1 METTEENEHGHLN
14 EILTTDELSQ
24 IPNSSLKKLQSYFND
39 KFEEYLTA
47 KAIFE
52 TSRQNLEKNLD
63 TVQKEHEEQKLD
75 LEECKG
81 KLSLAEEY
89 ANELKTNLDETK
101 AEIHKLQESVKRLE
115 KENFELRKQ
124 RDSACD
130 ERDGLQMQVERR
142 DSDLERLRIEVN
154 SLGSQLQAAVT
165 AKCQALS
172 QMEEIRSL
180 EMTLDFKEKRLEQ
193 ERTLLSQQMAG
204 LEEEL
209 SKRTAELQT
218 TRSEASSRSLL
229 IDTRLSQREEE
240 LSLAI
245 KSTNQLREAQST
257 LQARCDEL
265 AQKLEEQRNHE
276 LSMHSSYRE
285 EVAAQTRLTE
295 LYKSMADDTNAK
307 AEEYTNA
314 VKELQELIENATEQ
328 YGTLESKHNQ
338 LLQEREEENAEK
350 DKRIM
355 DLKTELAH
363 ANELLTSLRQERL
376 DQAVEQLAPTAAVTS
391 RVLRKG
397 LSLTQIYT
405 QLVDVTNELSTAR
418 EENERMKI
426 HMDDILHEIEEKT
439 PILQQQREDYESA
452 LDNVNTLSSRLEELL
467 HENNRLQEQS
477 EEANKIANIH
487 TRENQTLKTQMS
499 DLARQVCFL
508 LKEIQELRTGH
519 VMHSNDISMDSDDL
533 TSSQIIS
540 KKLVTFRDIE
550 ELQQNNQKLLT
561 IVKTLSAR
569 QEEFERVASESTCEE
584 MKEKLDKYIEQFEE
598 MKASQDRQAKM
609 FDGLVKQRDMY
620 KNMYQQGLMQAASRG
635 YTNSN
640 NQDKENETTNEKPAE
655 TKPDENAQTQKDEEK
670 EKEWER
676 KLSDAETRL
685 KQITDDFETYKKEK
699 AAHEKMLGEEIDR
712 LRKESESSSTKCCR
726 LKAQLDSSNERF
738 HLLQANVVSYKEQI
752 KILEEKCNTY
762 NTTIGKH
769 EQSIMILKDETL
781 SAQSKLSRAEVQLE
795 NLRQE
800 RQILKDSENRL
811 LKEREVLHRERQTQ
825 ALLKADVES
834 IKASLERS
842 QVEGQ
847 LRAEQR
853 LDDITRECAALRRR
867 LQEEQDRFRELT
879 SHLEKRVNNAED
891 RLAEERNLAERVKSE
906 LDQARITE
914 SDNLKRI
921 DELNDKVRQHAVDS
935 LSKPISGSDNMSKR
949 IKELESQLTSSQAET
964 KSLSEQ
970 LKSARNQSQQ
980 YCDIAESSETQLRE
994 ITAQHDREKEE
1005 MENLLK
1011 ESRNELSNVENRL
1024 RVLQEELSKISTGSQ
1039 ETDFDLREKLAA
1051 AEKKLEELDEVKGE
1065 LELVK
1070 SDLQSATVAAKE
1082 AEEKYVREMC
1092 LHSADLQC
1100 LAKLKEESQDV
1111 TGRMATLTQERNSAI
1126 EALELE
1132 KSTWK
1137 EREQRVI
1144 DEMKQVQKQ
1153 VEDLNSQNAILH
1165 SQIQELSDRA
1175 AVMQSQQTKFGGNE
1189 SADTSLDLNRSFG
1202 NIEEDSKSHEQLI
1215 QLIKLMQ
1222 KEKALNAA
1230 RYDVLKAETI
1240 TLKSQAEVAERR
1252 LKETEALLN
1261 SEREKLEIDVVTAT
1275 KHADLLRKVETL
1287 NAITDSNRVLRE
1299 ERDIL
1304 STKVTE
1310 LTVQVTALSE
1320 EVVPLRE
1327 KARDLEGKTENLL
1340 QENVS
1345 LKGEA
1350 TRWRQRA
1357 NTLVERANKASPEDW
1372 RRLQTEREN
1381 LSKLLTS
1388 EREIH
1393 AKMSDEFNALKLKK
1407 SKLDEQIELLQKQV
1421 QLQGEQLTKTTEDVR
1436 RLSQQL
1442 TETITESTNKEK
1454 ELVTLRKELADKE
1467 AALNEL
1473 RNKELQIRKLARKY
1487 KAQYEELLK
1496 ANQEE
1501 KAKAEEQRVA
1511 STNAANEELQVRERD
1526 NQIIQ
1531 EQRERL
1537 DQLTSQIEE
1546 LTRQSTA
1553 YQSESENLK
1562 KEIDV
1567 INRSVSEKEERAKLV
1582 LKNARTKIMQLSE
1595 FKKNYEKEIGEL
1607 KSRVDSVSNDNNTAA
1622 ELDARLNT
1630 MRLQHESR
1638 ISRLEH
1644 EKSEITSEKE
1654 ALEKKITLLQRQLTS
1669 GVSGASATTEP
1680 PTANI
1685 KPMSARAETPFASIR
1700 PMSVVVQSR
1709 TAAVLPTT
1717 ASAPVLVAPQQQ
1729 QQQPQQQAVHT
1740 TETSSPTSSHTD
1752 YQPASTSSS
1761 SQSAPSS
1768 LRQLAVQPQLSG
1780 SAESTQREEPESLEI
1795 MTVQQQQCQQQQQ
1808 QQQQQTV
1815 ALVSPRV
1822 EQQQITVTIEQQQS
1836 VASSSTQSVSTSQG
1850 STGHKRPRNLDSS
1863 ASGSGVVEGVSDH
1876 RQEQNASPKA
1886 KRSRQQEVTPS
1897 GTASASE
1904 IEYQVPTSSQRDQDE
1919 EGEDGC
1925 VVVVDCDEGE
1935 GAGNHQA
1942 QEEEEFENDPYEEME
1957 EEEELPYGVE
1967 VEGEGDNNEVEII
1980 MEEDAAG
1987 VEVPRQ
1993 VQPTIA
1999 ASQQQQQSEAISSA
2013 GPSGEP
2019 PSFARSARG
2028 IAPMP
2033 RQQQQ
2038 QHLLLPQQGYE
2049 DGGDDCIVPSTPT
2062 LFVPRRG
2069 DGFGEAVSSPQVPQ
2083 GRFTFGDPSAPAT
2096 ASSTPSLTTSS
2107 GTAARTIFGSSA
2119 PGVAQVVQEGMDD
2132 TRMDLTQLEDGGTG
2146 RSVPTTPLQV
2156 SPAADM
2162 PPSTSSEPSEEQETP
2177 MSMILERTPAAV
2189 DSNEDSTIPS
2199 TRLVAEEQDRT
2210 QPEIVADSDNVAP
2223 MENVGSEAE
2232 KQTEEAGASGS
2243 GVGDDDNVD
2252 TGVDAS
2258 EESGLEIVED
2268 DSKEENREAEAS
2280 PSVNTRQRALAAAV
2294 ALAAAALPSRGGTA
2308 RRAARTP
2315 FRANRGSR
2323 PTPIVWDNSQSN
2335 RGQNSGP
2342 GMMRG
2347 HLPRGASDGT
2357 TVRGRGARGRRMR
2370 AKYPYS
2376 YS

>member
-1 METTEENEHGHLN
+1 METTEEREHGILHD
-14 EILTTDELSQ
+14 ILTQEELLSIQ
-24 IPNSSLKKLQSYFND
+24 NPSLNKLKSYFTE
-39 KFEEYLTA
+39 KFEEFLTA
-47 KAIFE
+47 KAVFE

-63 TVQKEHEEQKLD
+63 TVQKEHEDQKLD

-81 KLSLAEEY
+81 KLNLADQY
-89 ANELKTNLDETK
+89 VNELKTSVEEAK

-124 RDSACD
+124 RDLACD
-130 ERDGLQMQVERR
+130 ERDGLQLQVERR

-209 SKRTAELQT
+209 SKRTSELQT

-245 KSTNQLREAQST
+245 KTTNQLREAQST
-257 LQARCDEL
+257 LQGRCDEL
-265 AQKLEEQRNHE
+265 AQKLEDQRNHE
-276 LSMHSSYRE
+276 LSMHASYRE

-338 LLQEREEENAEK
+338 LMQEREEENTEK
-350 DKRIM
+350 DQKINE
-355 DLKTELAH
+355 LKTELAH
-363 ANELLTSLRQERL
+363 ANELLSSLRQERL

-405 QLVDVTNELSTAR
+405 QLVDVTNELAMAR
-418 EENERMKI
+418 EENEKLKA

-452 LDNVNTLSSRLEELL
+452 LDNVNTLSNRLEELL
-467 HENNRLQEQS
+467 IENNTLQEQT

-487 TRENQTLKTQMS
+487 TRENQTLKTQLS

-519 VMHSNDISMDSDDL
+519 TIHSNDISMESDDL

-569 QEEFERVASESTCEE
+569 QEEFERVANESTCEE

-598 MKASQDRQAKM
+598 MRASQDRQAKM
-609 FDGLVKQRDMY
+609 FDGLLKQRDMY
-620 KNMYQQGLMQAASRG
+620 KNMYQQGLTQAASRG
-635 YTNSN
+635 YTNNQEKENDTSINEKSTDEITKTDNNDNSN
-640 NQDKENETTNEKPAE
+640 QSQKENEKN
-655 TKPDENAQTQKDEEK
+655 N
-670 EKEWER
+670 KEWER
-676 KLSDAETRL
+676 KLSDSETRL

-769 EQSIMILKDETL
+769 EQSIMILKDECL

-879 SHLEKRVNNAED
+879 SHLEKRVNNAEN
-891 RLAEERNLAERVKSE
+891 RLTEERALAERVKSE
-906 LDQARITE
+906 LDQARLNETE
-914 SDNLKRI
+914 NLKRI
-921 DELNDKVRQHAVDS
+921 DELNNKNRQLAVDS
-935 LSKPISGSDNMSKR
+935 ITKPITGNDNKK
-949 IKELESQLTSSQAET
+949 IKDLELQLTNSQTET
-964 KSLSEQ
+964 KSLQEQ
-970 LKSARNQSQQ
+970 LKSARNQNQQ
-980 YCDIAESSETQLRE
+980 YCDIAESSEAQLRE
-994 ITAQHDREKEE
+994 ITAQHNREKEE
-1005 MENLLK
+1005 LENMLK
-1011 ESRNELSNVENRL
+1011 NSRNELSTLENKL
-1024 RVLQEELSKISTGSQ
+1024 RVMQEELSKISSGNQ
-1039 ETDFDLREKLAA
+1039 ETDFDLREKLAV

-1070 SDLQSATVAAKE
+1070 SDLQSATLAAKE

-1092 LHSADLQC
+1092 LHSTDLQC
-1100 LAKLKEESQDV
+1100 LAKLKEESQDI
-1111 TGRMATLTQERNSAI
+1111 TGKISTLTQERNSAI
-1126 EALELE
+1126 ENLELE

-1153 VEDLNSQNAILH
+1153 VEDLNAQNAILH

-1189 SADTSLDLNRSFG
+1189 SADTSFDLNRSFG

-1275 KHADLLRKVETL
+1275 KHANLLRKVETL

-1304 STKVTE
+1304 STKVSE
-1310 LTVQVTALSE
+1310 LTIQVNALSE

-1388 EREIH
+1388 ERETH
-1393 AKMSDEFNALKLKK
+1393 AKMSDEFNALKIEK
-1407 SKLDEQIELLQKQV
+1407 SKLDEQVDQLQKQLHS
-1421 QLQGEQLTKTTEDVR
+1421 QSEQLVKLSEDAR
-1436 RLSQQL
+1436 KL
-1442 TETITESTNKEK
+1442 TQELGEATLDLNNKEK
-1454 ELVTLRKELADKE
+1454 ELTTLKKELADKE
-1467 AALNEL
+1467 TVLNDI
-1473 RNKELQIRKLARKY
+1473 RNKELQIRKIARKY
-1487 KAQYEELLK
+1487 KMQYEELVK

-1501 KAKAEEQRVA
+1501 KTKAEEQRIA
-1511 STNAANEELQVRERD
+1511 TTNAANEEMQANHERDTQLIQELRER
-1526 NQIIQ
+1526 I
-1531 EQRERL
+1531 
-1537 DQLTSQIEE
+1537 DQLTAQFEE

-1567 INRSVSEKEERAKLV
+1567 INRSCSEKEERAKLV
-1582 LKNARTKIMQLSE
+1582 LKNARTKIMQLTE

-1607 KSRVDSVSNDNNTAA
+1607 KTRVDLVSNDNNTAA

-1630 MRLQHESR
+1630 MRIQNEAR

-1644 EKSEITSEKE
+1644 EKSEILAEKE
-1654 ALEKKITLLQRQLTS
+1654 ALEKKITLLQRQLA
-1669 GVSGASATTEP
+1669 GVSGTSGATTEP

-1752 YQPASTSSS
+1752 YQPASTSTSSSSSSS
-1761 SQSAPSS
+1761 SQSAPNS

-1780 SAESTQREEPESLEI
+1780 TAESTQREEPESLEI
-1795 MTVQQQQCQQQQQ
+1795 MTGQQQQCQQQQ

-1822 EQQQITVTIEQQQS
+1822 EQQQINQVTIEQQQS

-1850 STGHKRPRNLDSS
+1850 STGHKRPRTLDSS
-1863 ASGSGVVEGVSDH
+1863 ASGSGVVEGVDH
-1876 RQEQNASPKA
+1876 RPEQNPSPKA

-1897 GTASASE
+1897 ATASASE

-1935 GAGNHQA
+1935 GGGNHQA

-1980 MEEDAAG
+1980 MEEDTAG

-1993 VQPTIA
+1993 VQPAIA

-2083 GRFTFGDPSAPAT
+2083 GRFTFGDQSAPTT

-2162 PPSTSSEPSEEQETP
+2162 PPSTSSEPSEEQEAP
-2177 MSMILERTPAAV
+2177 VSMILERTPAAV
-2189 DSNEDSTIPS
+2189 DSNEDTSIPS
-2199 TRLVAEEQDRT
+2199 NRLVTEEQDRT
-2210 QPEIVADSDNVAP
+2210 QPEIIADSDNVAP
-2223 MENVGSEAE
+2223 MENIGSEAE
-2232 KQTEEAGASGS
+2232 KQNEEAGASGS
-2243 GVGDDDNVD
+2243 GVGEDDNVD
-2252 TGVDAS
+2252 AGVDAS
-2258 EESGLEIVED
+2258 EEAGLEIVED

-2280 PSVNTRQRALAAAV
+2280 PSVNTRQRAL
-2294 ALAAAALPSRGGTA
+2294 LAAAALAAAGSSSVPVRGGTA

-2315 FRANRGSR
+2315 FRTNRGAR
-2323 PTPIVWDNSQSN
+2323 PTPIIWDNSQSN
-2335 RGQNSGP
+2335 RAYGFGGPSGINC
-2342 GMMRG
+2342 
-2347 HLPRGASDGT
+2347 HFKT
-2357 TVRGRGARGRRMR
+2357 N
-2370 AKYPYS
+2370 
-2376 YS
+2376 

>member
-1 METTEENEHGHLN
+1 MKFYFLYLLN
-14 EILTTDELSQ
+14 
-24 IPNSSLKKLQSYFND
+24 
-39 KFEEYLTA
+39 
-47 KAIFE
+47 
-52 TSRQNLEKNLD
+52 
-63 TVQKEHEEQKLD
+63 
-75 LEECKG
+75 
-81 KLSLAEEY
+81 
-89 ANELKTNLDETK
+89 
-101 AEIHKLQESVKRLE
+101 
-115 KENFELRKQ
+115 
-124 RDSACD
+124 
-130 ERDGLQMQVERR
+130 
-142 DSDLERLRIEVN
+142 
-154 SLGSQLQAAVT
+154 
-165 AKCQALS
+165 
-172 QMEEIRSL
+172 
-180 EMTLDFKEKRLEQ
+180 TLFHFYREKRIEQ
-193 ERTLLSQQMAG
+193 ERTLLAQQMAG

-209 SKRTAELQT
+209 AKRTAELQT

-245 KSTNQLREAQST
+245 KTTNQLREAQST

-265 AQKLEEQRNHE
+265 AQKLEDQRNHE

-285 EVAAQTRLTE
+285 EVAAQTRLAE
-295 LYKSMADDTNAK
+295 LYKSMSEDTNSK

-314 VKELQELIENATEQ
+314 VKELQELVENATEQ
-328 YGTLESKHNQ
+328 YGTLESKYNQ
-338 LLQEREEENAEK
+338 LLQEREQENAEK
-350 DKRIM
+350 DQRI
-355 DLKTELAH
+355 LELRKELEH
-363 ANELLTSLRQERL
+363 ANELLSNLKQERL
-376 DQAVEQLAPTAAVTS
+376 DQAVEQLAPTAAITS
-391 RVLRKG
+391 RVLKKG

-405 QLVDVTNELSTAR
+405 QLVEVTNELALER
-418 EENERMKI
+418 EENEKI
-426 HMDDILHEIEEKT
+426 KAHMDDILREIEDKA
-439 PILQQQREDYESA
+439 PILQQQREDYEAA
-452 LDNVNTLSSRLEELL
+452 LDNVTTLSARLEELL
-467 HENNRLQEQS
+467 NENNALQEQT

-487 TRENQTLKTQMS
+487 TRENQTLKTQLS

-519 VMHSNDISMDSDDL
+519 LMHSNDISMDSDDL

-569 QEEFERVASESTCEE
+569 QEEMERMSSEASFEA

-598 MKASQDRQAKM
+598 MRASQDRQAKM
-609 FDGLVKQRDMY
+609 LDGLVKQRDMY
-620 KNMYQQGLMQAASRG
+620 KNMYQQGLMQAATRG

-640 NQDKENETTNEKPAE
+640 QEKENETENQKPE
-655 TKPDENAQTQKDEEK
+655 NKPDENAHPQKNEEK
-670 EKEWER
+670 DKEWER
-676 KLSDAETRL
+676 KLADSETRL

-699 AAHEKMLGEEIDR
+699 AAHEKMLGDEIDR

-752 KILEEKCNTY
+752 KILEEKCSTY

-811 LKEREVLHRERQTQ
+811 MKEREVFHRERQTQ

-853 LDDITRECAALRRR
+853 LDDVTRECAALRRR

-879 SHLEKRVNNAED
+879 VHLEKRVNNAEE
-891 RLAEERNLAERVKSE
+891 RLAEERTLAERVQGE

-914 SDNLKRI
+914 NENSKRI
-921 DELNDKVRQHAVDS
+921 DELTGKLRQIAVDS
-935 LSKPISGSDNMSKR
+935 ITKPITGNDNLNKK
-949 IKELESQLTSSQAET
+949 IKELELQLANSQTET
-964 KSLSEQ
+964 KSLTEQ
-970 LKSARNQSQQ
+970 LRSARHQSQQ
-980 YCDIAESSETQLRE
+980 YCDIAESSELQFRE
-994 ITAQHDREKEE
+994 ITAQHNREKEE
-1005 MENLLK
+1005 LENSLK
-1011 ESRNELSNVENRL
+1011 EARNEIANLENKI
-1024 RVLQEELSKISTGSQ
+1024 RVMQEELSKVSIGNQ
-1039 ETDFDLREKLAA
+1039 GTDLELREKLLN

-1070 SDLQSATVAAKE
+1070 SDLQSATLAAKE

-1092 LHSADLQC
+1092 LHSTDLQC
-1100 LAKLKEESQDV
+1100 LAKLKEESQNV
-1111 TGRMATLTQERNSAI
+1111 NERISTLTQERNSAI
-1126 EALELE
+1126 ETLELE

-1144 DEMKQVQKQ
+1144 NEMQEVQKQ

-1175 AVMQSQQTKFGGNE
+1175 AVMQSQQTKFGNE
-1189 SADTSLDLNRSFG
+1189 SADTSIDLNRSFG
-1202 NIEEDSKSHEQLI
+1202 NLEEDSKSHEQLI

-1275 KHADLLRKVETL
+1275 KHADLLRRVETL

-1304 STKVTE
+1304 SVKVSE

-1388 EREIH
+1388 ERETH
-1393 AKMSDEFNALKLKK
+1393 AKMVDEFNALKVEK
-1407 SKLDEQIELLQKQV
+1407 SRLDEQLDQLQRQV
-1421 QLQGEQLTKTTEDVR
+1421 QSQSEQLAKVSEEAR
-1436 RLSQQL
+1436 KLSQDL
-1442 TETITESTNKEK
+1442 NEAVEASNNKER
-1454 ELVTLRKELADKE
+1454 ELTTLRKDLTDKE
-1467 AALNEL
+1467 TVLSDL
-1473 RNKELQIRKLARKY
+1473 RNKELQIRKIAKKY
-1487 KAQYEELLK
+1487 KMQYEELVK
-1496 ANQEE
+1496 TNQEE
-1501 KAKAEEQRVA
+1501 KAKAEELRVA
-1511 STNAANEELQVRERD
+1511 SANAANEEMQVAQERD
-1526 NQIIQ
+1526 NQLIQ
-1531 EQRERL
+1531 ELRDRI
-1537 DQLTSQIEE
+1537 DQMTTQFEE
-1546 LTRQSTA
+1546 LSRQSTA

-1567 INRSVSEKEERAKLV
+1567 INRACSDKEERAKLV

-1595 FKKNYEKEIGEL
+1595 FKKNYEKEIMEL
-1607 KSRVDSVSNDNNTAA
+1607 KSRVDSVSSDNNTAA

-1630 MRLQHESR
+1630 MRMQNESR
-1638 ISRLEH
+1638 IARLEH
-1644 EKSEITSEKE
+1644 EKSEIVAEKE
-1654 ALEKKITLLQRQLTS
+1654 ALEKKITLLQRQLA
-1669 GVSGASATTEP
+1669 GASGASATTEP

-1729 QQQPQQQAVHT
+1729 QQQSQQQAVHT

-1752 YQPASTSSS
+1752 YQPASTSTS

-1780 SAESTQREEPESLEI
+1780 SAESTQREDPESAEI
-1795 MTVQQQQCQQQQQ
+1795 MTVQQQQCQQQQ

-1822 EQQQITVTIEQQQS
+1822 EQQQLAVASEQQQS
-1836 VASSSTQSVSTSQG
+1836 VASSSTQSVSTSQA
-1850 STGHKRPRNLDSS
+1850 STGHKRPRTLDSS
-1863 ASGSGVVEGVSDH
+1863 ASGSGVVEGVDH
-1876 RQEQNASPKA
+1876 CQEQNPSPKA

-1897 GTASASE
+1897 ATASASE
-1904 IEYQVPTSSQRDQDE
+1904 IEYQVS
-1919 EGEDGC
+1919 
-1925 VVVVDCDEGE
+1925 VV
-1935 GAGNHQA
+1935 
-1942 QEEEEFENDPYEEME
+1942 
-1957 EEEELPYGVE
+1957 
-1967 VEGEGDNNEVEII
+1967 
-1980 MEEDAAG
+1980 
-1987 VEVPRQ
+1987 
-1993 VQPTIA
+1993 
-1999 ASQQQQQSEAISSA
+1999 
-2013 GPSGEP
+2013 
-2019 PSFARSARG
+2019 
-2028 IAPMP
+2028 
-2033 RQQQQ
+2033 
-2038 QHLLLPQQGYE
+2038 
-2049 DGGDDCIVPSTPT
+2049 
-2062 LFVPRRG
+2062 
-2069 DGFGEAVSSPQVPQ
+2069 
-2083 GRFTFGDPSAPAT
+2083 
-2096 ASSTPSLTTSS
+2096 
-2107 GTAARTIFGSSA
+2107 
-2119 PGVAQVVQEGMDD
+2119 
-2132 TRMDLTQLEDGGTG
+2132 
-2146 RSVPTTPLQV
+2146 
-2156 SPAADM
+2156 
-2162 PPSTSSEPSEEQETP
+2162 
-2177 MSMILERTPAAV
+2177 
-2189 DSNEDSTIPS
+2189 
-2199 TRLVAEEQDRT
+2199 
-2210 QPEIVADSDNVAP
+2210 
-2223 MENVGSEAE
+2223 
-2232 KQTEEAGASGS
+2232 
-2243 GVGDDDNVD
+2243 
-2252 TGVDAS
+2252 
-2258 EESGLEIVED
+2258 
-2268 DSKEENREAEAS
+2268 
-2280 PSVNTRQRALAAAV
+2280 
-2294 ALAAAALPSRGGTA
+2294 
-2308 RRAARTP
+2308 
-2315 FRANRGSR
+2315 
-2323 PTPIVWDNSQSN
+2323 
-2335 RGQNSGP
+2335 
-2342 GMMRG
+2342 
-2347 HLPRGASDGT
+2347 
-2357 TVRGRGARGRRMR
+2357 
-2370 AKYPYS
+2370 
-2376 YS
+2376 